1 MLTVHLCEGSASS
14 SKQKLKIMKNLKDG
28 HFIAAVA
35 TAIEESQHLTMKYCI
50 VYCVS
55 EFQKT
60 ENLFQLF
67 SALEKRKILAHIV

>member
-14 SKQKLKIMKNLKDG
+14 SQQKFKKIMKNRKEG
-28 HFIAAVA
+28 HFITAVA
-35 TAIEESQHLTMKYCI
+35 TAIEESQHLTMK
-50 VYCVS
+50 YCVS

-67 SALEKRKILAHIV
+67 SALEKRKILAHTV